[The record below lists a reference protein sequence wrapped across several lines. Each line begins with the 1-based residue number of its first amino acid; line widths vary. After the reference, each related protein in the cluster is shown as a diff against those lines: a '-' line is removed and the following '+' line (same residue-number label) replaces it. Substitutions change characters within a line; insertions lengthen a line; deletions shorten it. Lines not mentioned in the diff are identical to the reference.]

1 MVRISESTIELAA
14 AAGGAAARRGEVR
27 EGAAR
32 RQPVV
37 LLDKLERET
46 SDYVEESQAG
56 ARKRR
61 TALHP
66 LTVVRLTLERLLRT
80 DAKLAML
87 LTVGGSP
94 TPRVA
99 AGTLRLTRAM
109 LRLSRA
115 MMFLRSRTVVIRH
128 RVFFYMQMF

>member
-1 MVRISESTIELAA
+1 MGDMIWLSSFPRVRNGT
-14 AAGGAAARRGEVR
+14 
-27 EGAAR
+27 
-32 RQPVV
+32 
-37 LLDKLERET
+37 
-46 SDYVEESQAG
+46 
-56 ARKRR
+56 
-61 TALHP
+61 HP
-66 LTVVRLTLERLLRT
+66 LCARGYLALLRT

-128 RVFFYMQMF
+128 RVFFYMQMFWTALFKPINNTHRHVHVEVCKTTCK